1 MTAPVDIRS
10 VAAKLLKGHHMNL
23 MNSGVVED
31 PSIPGAKVTMIEFRV
46 PRNHNP
52 KAFFDSL
59 NENGIQYSKETK
71 DPNATTIKCRL
82 WPKGKKSEALDAQR
96 KRQEELRGTDKG
108 NSGGAGG
115 GVGASPYLGPPSA
128 GTASTLVM
136 SNTKFDDTARE
147 LLEGGHIE
155 DAIELLK
162 IAGEQSWEEFGQK
175 VKEALSSEDI
185 YQSPEVRNL
194 RERVV
199 SSIIKALGKDAVL
212 LKDMRSDDLSSK
224 LGDYL
229 SLNMDLLL
237 GTREMADSLIRR
249 VAADY
254 RSAKK
259 QAAVKSGY
267 HSLLSS
273 LTAGTEAYKKAE
285 ALQEVDEGSTPS
297 PLAPLLEQ
305 GRIAEAKL
313 LLLEL

>member
-1 MTAPVDIRS
+1 MTSPVDIRS

-23 MNSGVVED
+23 MNSGVVDD
-31 PSIPGAKVTMIEFRV
+31 PSIPGTKVTMIEFRV

-71 DPNATTIKCRL
+71 DPNATVIKCRL
-82 WPKGKKSEALDAQR
+82 WPKGAKSRALKAKDEYKKRVKGQ
-96 KRQEELRGTDKG
+96 DKG
-108 NSGGAGG
+108 SGETGG
-115 GVGASPYLGPPSA
+115 GVGVSPYLGPPSA

-147 LLEGGHIE
+147 LLEGGHVE

-162 IAGEQSWEEFGQK
+162 IAGEQSWEEFGHK
-175 VKEALSSEDI
+175 VKEALSSADI
-185 YQSPEVRNL
+185 YQSPEARNL

-199 SSIIKALGKDAVL
+199 SSIIKALGPDAVL
-212 LKDMRSDDLSSK
+212 LKDMRAVDLSSK

-249 VAADY
+249 VSADY
-254 RSAKK
+254 RRAEK
-259 QAAVKSGY
+259 QAAVQSGY
-267 HSLLSS
+267 RSLLSS
-273 LTAGTEAYKKAE
+273 LTAGTAAYKKAE
-285 ALQEVDEGSTPS
+285 ALREVDEGPTPS